1 MNSMAKSTLVVGGMV
16 LAAQVALAQNTSDL
30 MPSAPQPA
38 PGQMLP
44 GYPGQP
50 LPQPAPASPA
60 PTGSVSRKRAP
71 DETTPDKAPPPPAP
85 TGRIIYDDVPSLGSD
100 EGSEVTGPVEMTQ
113 DGTYVVRKGDT
124 LWGISSNFFRSPWAW
139 PKLWAMNPSITNPH
153 WIYPGDILRLTAN
166 AQVAQ
171 TPAVSPTEPVKLPPT
186 SVQPSGVFLRQTGFV
201 EPGELKAAGTI
212 VGSREEKNLLSTLD
226 EAYVDYKKGQALEVG
241 QRYTIYKP
249 IKTVRHP
256 VTNKVM
262 GDLVQIYGEAEVK
275 SVTQGRLARVLVV
288 DSLDPI
294 ERGFR
299 VGPLRRQFKIVESR
313 ADAREIS
320 GVVFATLQPTALVA
334 AETLVFVDRGRKDG
348 VEVGNR
354 FQVVRRGDGVLPIRV
369 VGPIDNPRFPRETI
383 AEILVIDLRDGI
395 STGIVIKGIKEA
407 RVGDRVEARKG
418 L

>member
-1 MNSMAKSTLVVGGMV
+1 MKSMIRSTVIAAGAVV
-16 LAAQVALAQNTSDL
+16 LAQAALAQNTSDL
-30 MPSAPQPA
+30 MPAAPQPA
-38 PGQMLP
+38 PGQMMP

-50 LPQPAPASPA
+50 LPPVQAA
-60 PTGSVSRKRAP
+60 PTGTVQKSGDQKG
-71 DETTPDKAPPPPAP
+71 DKPDKAAP
-85 TGRIIYDDVPSLGSD
+85 TGRYIYDDVPSLGSTED
-100 EGSEVTGPVEMTQ
+100 SELSVAELPQ
-113 DGTYVVRKGDT
+113 DGIYVVRKGDT
-124 LWGISSNFFRSPWAW
+124 LWGISGNFFRSHWAW

-153 WIYPGDILRLTAN
+153 WIYPGDLLKLTAN
-166 AQVAQ
+166 AVVQAPVAPSDPVRPPPLHAPQ
-171 TPAVSPTEPVKLPPT
+171 PT
-186 SVQPSGVFLRQTGFV
+186 GVFLRQTGFV

-212 VGSREEKNLLSTLD
+212 IGSREEKKLLSTLD
-226 EAYVDYKKGQALEVG
+226 EAYVDYKAEQPLEVG
-241 QRYTIYKP
+241 QRYTIYRP

-256 VTNKVM
+256 VTKKVM

-275 SVTQGRLARVLVV
+275 SVTQGRVARVQVV

-299 VGPLRRQFKIVESR
+299 VGPLRRQFKIVEPVTS
-313 ADAREIS
+313 ARDLS
-320 GVVFATLQPTALVA
+320 AVVFATLQPTNLVA
-334 AETLVFVDRGRKDG
+334 AETVVFVDRGKKDG

-369 VGPIDNPRFPRETI
+369 VGPIDNPRFPRENI

-395 STGIVIKGIKEA
+395 STGIVIRGIKEA